1 MPTPTPDAATRVA
14 EEPSTEAALAKRYH
28 LILLDDNDHTY
39 TYVVGMLGRIFGY
52 EREKAYAIAG
62 VVDSQ
67 GQAVVETAGYE
78 QATRHQRMIHRN
90 GADPRIERCRGSMS
104 AIVEEAP

>member
-1 MPTPTPDAATRVA
+1 MTHRSETATRRETA
-14 EEPSTEAALAKRYH
+14 PETGLEKRYH
-28 LILLDDNDHTY
+28 LILLDDDEHTY
-39 TYVVGMLGRIFGY
+39 EYVIEMLGRIFGY

-62 VVDSQ
+62 VVDSH
-67 GQAVVETAGYE
+67 GQAVVETAGYV
-78 QATRHQRMIHRN
+78 QVTRRQRLIHRN